1 MNFEIIVMETGH
13 SVTANGWA
21 YLELVL
27 ERQAKLDKAGATII
41 FSTLVNGKPAAWYA
55 GIYVRIV

>member
-1 MNFEIIVMETGH
+1 MNFEIIDMETGH
-13 SVTANGWA
+13 SITVNGWA
-21 YLELVL
+21 YLELML

-41 FSTLVNGKPAAWYA
+41 FNTIKNGKPAAWYA